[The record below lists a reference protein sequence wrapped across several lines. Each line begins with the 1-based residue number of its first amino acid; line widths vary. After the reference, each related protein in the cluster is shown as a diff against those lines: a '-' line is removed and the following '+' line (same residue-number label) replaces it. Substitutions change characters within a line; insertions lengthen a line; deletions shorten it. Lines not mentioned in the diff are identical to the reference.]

1 MYNLILLITVSLSLN
16 TAESLAVKRS
26 PEMISMYHNMLS
38 LQSEYKSLVYSF
50 IPSLYIKGNIP
61 DISYYSD
68 DLNYPGSSV
77 PIPYWERYE
86 NRGMS
91 AGMKIKT
98 PLGGEARISYNIYKR
113 EEYYNLYENRKYY
126 EKSLEFNI
134 TQPFGLA
141 IPNISAIKSKKKEI
155 ELYEIKMLRKK
166 REISKRVI
174 NDYIDLWMIER
185 EKKLFHMVSNDLS
198 KDEKQLDYLYANKAI
213 DKMEYLK
220 AKLEFA
226 NLLSRKMEMETN
238 EYTKRHELAELI
250 GNDSFRIDSLNID
263 SISGKPLPLSYYDY
277 RELAIRRE
285 VLAIKLSEM
294 RRKLFPGVD
303 VNLSLGLNNRGDSL
317 NFASPLSKNSYGISL
332 ELNIPLP
339 APVNYSEI
347 SAVKHKIDGLDVLIN
362 EKQKLCNFQKERLLK
377 EKKSIT
383 EEVKSVEN
391 SLDYF
396 TNSLNSNNL
405 ISLTSVERYE
415 LFIRYIED
423 LEIYGNLLKKYYII
437 KLQFESLSEGK

>member
-1 MYNLILLITVSLSLN
+1 M
-16 TAESLAVKRS
+16 
-26 PEMISMYHNMLS
+26 
-38 LQSEYKSLVYSF
+38 
-50 IPSLYIKGNIP
+50 
-61 DISYYSD
+61 D
-68 DLNYPGSSV
+68 D
-77 PIPYWERYE
+77 R
-86 NRGMS
+86 
-91 AGMKIKT
+91 
-98 PLGGEARISYNIYKR
+98 KR
-113 EEYYNLYENRKYY
+113 E
-126 EKSLEFNI
+126 
-134 TQPFGLA
+134 
-141 IPNISAIKSKKKEI
+141 
-155 ELYEIKMLRKK
+155 
-166 REISKRVI
+166 
-174 NDYIDLWMIER
+174 
-185 EKKLFHMVSNDLS
+185 KLFHMVSNDLS

-303 VNLSLGLNNRGDSL
+303 VNLSLGLNNKEDSL

-396 TNSLNSNNL
+396 TNSVNSNDL
-405 ISLTSVERYE
+405 ISLTSVEKYE